1 MLALPEEIKKIF
13 WQDNI
18 NEKTRR
24 KWKLRFFD
32 SDIQLLYPEDSLFPS
47 DDLFPVEQDPFY
59 TIDNGQMQ
67 TESLKITE
75 SLCESDTLAYGECN
89 AAQFEVT
96 VADVLQDLTGKEFM
110 VSVEVGD
117 YEMSMGIYTVEQFTR
132 QADRRMKKI
141 TAYDRMRKFST
152 DVAMWYQGL
161 KFPMSLREFR
171 CSLCEYV
178 GIQQIDVKLP
188 LDDMQVAKTIEP
200 EQLNG
205 LDVIQA
211 ICEINGCFGHM
222 DKTGRLKYQFLDKS
236 GLYPSETLMPSEEL
250 FPSGLSDSEN
260 TEQIAFYKQSE
271 TTYEDYVTQT
281 INRVQIRQE
290 EGDIGALY
298 PNDTGGSN
306 TYVVEGNF
314 LVYGKSADDLATIAS
329 SVYDQISGIS
339 YRPCKIVTAG
349 LPWVEVG
356 DGLVCYTSDDVIET
370 YCLKRTIS
378 GIQGMMDTFEA
389 SGSSDCEENFDI
401 QSQITQLEGKA
412 AVIKKNVEE
421 VSVRV
426 TDLKNYTEA
435 QFKVTA
441 EAITAEVTRAKN
453 EEEKLSSRIT
463 QTANAITLEVSRATK
478 AEEALSTKIT
488 QTADAITLEVNKKVS
503 KGQVTEN
510 LNSELKITGNK
521 IEMTTGHFVINSKN
535 LKVTEQGDLE
545 ASGKITAQ
553 SGRIGNWTI
562 DDNGL
567 VGDDG
572 SDRSATIS
580 GGHIEGSTMN
590 VADGI
595 LNVEDGYGNSA
606 AIVRIGDFVCSDEYG
621 RSIFQSSDEMTGIS
635 GAPSKSNGLYLWA
648 GYKGKSDYAFVVNN
662 SKETHVRGSLHISG
676 NMYLNGVNI
685 SGGPSSISGS
695 VSSLK
700 VGYDTKGT
708 FGADW
713 LEIYPKNKP
722 NINDYPDYEGM
733 DYLYVYLERHYKS

>member
-1 MLALPEEIKKIF
+1 MLAVPEEIKKIF

-18 NEKTRR
+18 NEKTWR

-32 SDIQLLYPEDSLFPS
+32 SDIQMIYPEDTLFPA
-47 DDLFPVEQDPFY
+47 DDLFPVEQEPFY

-75 SLCESDTLAYGECN
+75 SLCESDTLTYGECN

-152 DVAMWYQGL
+152 DVSTWYQGL

-178 GIQQIDVKLP
+178 GIKQIDVNLP

-211 ICEINGCFGHM
+211 ICELNGCFGHM
-222 DKTGRLKYQFLDKS
+222 DKTGRLKYQFLNKS
-236 GLYPSETLMPSEEL
+236 GLYPSEILMPSDEL
-250 FPSGLSDSEN
+250 FPSDLSDSEN

-389 SGSSDCEENFDI
+389 SGSSDYEENFDI

-453 EEEKLSSRIT
+453 EEEKLSSKIT
-463 QTANAITLEVSRATK
+463 QTSESITLEVSRATK

-562 DDNGL
+562 DGNGL

-572 SDRSATIS
+572 ANRSATIV
-580 GGHIEGSTMN
+580 GGHIEGATMD

-595 LNVEDGYGNSA
+595 LTVEDRYGNSS

-700 VGYDTKGT
+700 VGYDTKGK

>member
-32 SDIQLLYPEDSLFPS
+32 SDIQLLYPEDSLFPA

-89 AAQFEVT
+89 SAQFEVT
-96 VADVLQDLTGKEFM
+96 VADVQQDLTGLEFM
-110 VSVEVGD
+110 VTLEVDG
-117 YEMSMGIYTVEQFTR
+117 YEMAMGIYTVDSFVR
-132 QADRRMKKI
+132 QADRRLKKI

-152 DVAMWYQGL
+152 DVSAWYQVLTFPLTL
-161 KFPMSLREFR
+161 KEFR
-171 CSLCEYV
+171 YSLCEHIGV
-178 GIQQIDVKLP
+178 KQIDTDLP
-188 LDDMQVAKTIEP
+188 LDDMPVSKTIDP
-200 EQLNG
+200 EQLSG
-205 LDVIQA
+205 LDVLQA

-389 SGSSDCEENFDI
+389 SGSSDYEENFDI

-441 EAITAEVTRAKN
+441 EAIT
-453 EEEKLSSRIT
+453 S
-463 QTANAITLEVSRATK
+463 EVSRATK
-478 AEEALSTKIT
+478 AEGELSTKIT
-488 QTADAITLEVNKKVS
+488 QTADAITLEVNKKVT
-503 KGQVTEN
+503 KGEVTEN

-572 SDRSATIS
+572 ADRSATIS
-580 GGHIEGSTMN
+580 GGHIEGATMN

-595 LNVEDGYGNSA
+595 LNVEDGYGNSS

-621 RSIFQSSDEMTGIS
+621 RSIFQSSDEMTGMS
-635 GAPSKSNGLYLWA
+635 GNPSNSKGLYLWA
-648 GYKGKSDYAFVVNN
+648 GYRGKSDYAFVVNAD
-662 SKETHVRGSLHISG
+662 KETHIRGSLHISG
-676 NMYLNGVNI
+676 NLYLNGTSI
-685 SGGPSSISGS
+685 SGGSSSISGS

-700 VGYDTKGT
+700 VGYDLDGSW
-708 FGADW
+708 GSDW

>member
-32 SDIQLLYPEDSLFPS
+32 SDIQLLYPEDSLFPA

-89 AAQFEVT
+89 SAQFEVT
-96 VADVLQDLTGKEFM
+96 VADVQQDLTGLEFM
-110 VSVEVGD
+110 VTLEVDG
-117 YEMSMGIYTVEQFTR
+117 YEMAMGIYTVDSFVR
-132 QADRRMKKI
+132 QADRRLKKI

-152 DVAMWYQGL
+152 DVSAWYQVLTFPLTL
-161 KFPMSLREFR
+161 KEFR
-171 CSLCEYV
+171 YSLCEHIGV
-178 GIQQIDVKLP
+178 KQIDTDLP
-188 LDDMQVAKTIEP
+188 LDDMPVSKTIDP
-200 EQLNG
+200 EQLSG
-205 LDVIQA
+205 LDVLQA

-389 SGSSDCEENFDI
+389 SGSSDYEENFDI

-441 EAITAEVTRAKN
+441 EAIT
-453 EEEKLSSRIT
+453 S
-463 QTANAITLEVSRATK
+463 EVSRATK
-478 AEEALSTKIT
+478 AEGELSTKIT
-488 QTADAITLEVNKKVS
+488 QTADAITLEVNKKVT
-503 KGQVTEN
+503 KGEVTEN

-572 SDRSATIS
+572 ANRSATIV
-580 GGHIEGSTMN
+580 GGHIEGATMD

-595 LNVEDGYGNSA
+595 LTVEDGYGNSS

-621 RSIFQSSDEMTGIS
+621 RSILQSSDEMTGMS
-635 GAPSKSNGLYLWA
+635 GNPSNSKGLYLWA
-648 GYKGKSDYAFVVNN
+648 GYRGKSDYAFVVNAD
-662 SKETHVRGSLHISG
+662 KETHIRGSLHISG
-676 NMYLNGVNI
+676 NLYLNGTSI
-685 SGGPSSISGS
+685 SGGSSSISGS

-700 VGYDTKGT
+700 VGYDLDGSW
-708 FGADW
+708 GSDW

-733 DYLYVYLERHYKS
+733 DYLYVYLERHYMS

>member
-1 MLALPEEIKKIF
+1 MLAVPEEIKKIF

-18 NEKTRR
+18 NEKTWR

-32 SDIQLLYPEDSLFPS
+32 SDIQMIYPEDTLFPA
-47 DDLFPVEQDPFY
+47 DDLFPVEQEPFY

-75 SLCESDTLAYGECN
+75 SLCESDTLTYGECN

-152 DVAMWYQGL
+152 DVSTWYQGL

-178 GIQQIDVKLP
+178 GIKQIDVNLP

-211 ICEINGCFGHM
+211 ICELNGCFGHM
-222 DKTGRLKYQFLDKS
+222 DKTGRLKYQFLNKS
-236 GLYPSETLMPSEEL
+236 GLYPSEILMPSDEL
-250 FPSGLSDSEN
+250 FPSDLSDSEN

-314 LVYGKSADDLATIAS
+314 LVYGKSADDLAIIAS

-389 SGSSDCEENFDI
+389 SGSSDYEENFDI

-463 QTANAITLEVSRATK
+463 QTSEAITLEVSRATK

-562 DDNGL
+562 DGNGL

-572 SDRSATIS
+572 ANRSATIV
-580 GGHIEGSTMN
+580 GGHIEGATMD

-595 LNVEDGYGNSA
+595 LTVEDRYGNSS

-700 VGYDTKGT
+700 VGYDTKGK

-722 NINDYPDYEGM
+722 NINDYPEYEGM

>member
-1 MLALPEEIKKIF
+1 MLAVPEEIKKIF

-18 NEKTRR
+18 NEKTWR

-32 SDIQLLYPEDSLFPS
+32 SDIQMIYPEDTLFPA
-47 DDLFPVEQDPFY
+47 DDLFPVEQEPFY

-75 SLCESDTLAYGECN
+75 SLCESDTLTYGECN

-152 DVAMWYQGL
+152 DVSTWYQGL

-178 GIQQIDVKLP
+178 GIKQIDVNLP

-211 ICEINGCFGHM
+211 ICELNGCFGHM
-222 DKTGRLKYQFLDKS
+222 DKTGRLKYQFLNKS
-236 GLYPSETLMPSEEL
+236 GLYPSEILMPSDEL
-250 FPSGLSDSEN
+250 FPSDLSDSEN

-389 SGSSDCEENFDI
+389 SGSSDYEENFDI

-463 QTANAITLEVSRATK
+463 QTSEAITLEVSRATK
-478 AEEALSTKIT
+478 AEKALSTKIT

-562 DDNGL
+562 DGNGL

-572 SDRSATIS
+572 ANRSATIV
-580 GGHIEGSTMN
+580 GGHIEGATMD

-595 LNVEDGYGNSA
+595 LTVEDRYGNSS

-700 VGYDTKGT
+700 VGYDTKGK

>member
-1 MLALPEEIKKIF
+1 MLAVPEEIKKIF
-13 WQDNI
+13 WQDNL
-18 NEKTRR
+18 NEKTWR

-32 SDIQLLYPEDSLFPS
+32 SDIQMIYPEDTLFPA
-47 DDLFPVEQDPFY
+47 DDLFPVEQEPFY

-75 SLCESDTLAYGECN
+75 SLCESDTLTYGECN

-152 DVAMWYQGL
+152 DVSTWYQGL

-178 GIQQIDVKLP
+178 GIKQIDVNLP

-211 ICEINGCFGHM
+211 ICELNGCFGHM
-222 DKTGRLKYQFLDKS
+222 DKTGRLKYQFLNKS
-236 GLYPSETLMPSEEL
+236 GLYPSEILMPSDEL
-250 FPSGLSDSEN
+250 FPSDLSDSEN

-370 YCLKRTIS
+370 YCFKRTIS

-389 SGSSDCEENFDI
+389 TGSSDYEENFDI

-463 QTANAITLEVSRATK
+463 QTSEAITLEVSRATK

-562 DDNGL
+562 DGNGL

-572 SDRSATIS
+572 ANRSATIV
-580 GGHIEGSTMN
+580 GGHIEGATMD

-595 LNVEDGYGNSA
+595 LTVEDGYGNSS

-621 RSIFQSSDEMTGIS
+621 RSILQSSDEMTGIS

-722 NINDYPDYEGM
+722 NINDYPEYEGM

>member
-1 MLALPEEIKKIF
+1 MLAVPEEIKKIF

-18 NEKTRR
+18 NEKTWR

-32 SDIQLLYPEDSLFPS
+32 SDIQMIYPEDTLFPA
-47 DDLFPVEQDPFY
+47 DDLFPVEQEPFY

-75 SLCESDTLAYGECN
+75 SLCESDTLTYGECN

-117 YEMSMGIYTVEQFTR
+117 YEMSMGIYMVEQFTR

-152 DVAMWYQGL
+152 DVSTWYQGL

-178 GIQQIDVKLP
+178 GIKQIDVNLP

-211 ICEINGCFGHM
+211 ICELNGCFGHM
-222 DKTGRLKYQFLDKS
+222 DKTGRLKYQFLNKS
-236 GLYPSETLMPSEEL
+236 GLYPSEILMPSDEL
-250 FPSGLSDSEN
+250 FPSDLSDSEN

-370 YCLKRTIS
+370 YCFKRTIS

-389 SGSSDCEENFDI
+389 TGSSDYEENFDI

-463 QTANAITLEVSRATK
+463 QTSEAITLEVSRATK

-562 DDNGL
+562 DGNGL

-572 SDRSATIS
+572 ANRSATIV
-580 GGHIEGSTMN
+580 GGHIEGATMD

-595 LNVEDGYGNSA
+595 LTVEDGYGNSS

-621 RSIFQSSDEMTGIS
+621 RSILQSSDEMTGIS

-700 VGYDTKGT
+700 VGYDTKGK

>member
-32 SDIQLLYPEDSLFPS
+32 SDIQLIYPEDTLFPA

-89 AAQFEVT
+89 SAQFEVT
-96 VADVLQDLTGKEFM
+96 VADVQQDLTGLEFM
-110 VSVEVGD
+110 VTLEVDG
-117 YEMSMGIYTVEQFTR
+117 YEMAMGIYTVDSFVR
-132 QADRRMKKI
+132 QADRRLKKI

-152 DVAMWYQGL
+152 DVSAWYQVLTFPLTL
-161 KFPMSLREFR
+161 KEFR
-171 CSLCEYV
+171 YSLCEHIGV
-178 GIQQIDVKLP
+178 KQIDTDLP
-188 LDDMQVAKTIEP
+188 LDDMPVSKTIDP
-200 EQLNG
+200 EQLSG
-205 LDVIQA
+205 LDVLQA

-389 SGSSDCEENFDI
+389 SGSSDYEENFDI

-441 EAITAEVTRAKN
+441 EAIT
-453 EEEKLSSRIT
+453 S
-463 QTANAITLEVSRATK
+463 EVSRATK
-478 AEEALSTKIT
+478 AEGELSTKIT
-488 QTADAITLEVNKKVS
+488 QTADAITLEVNKKVT
-503 KGQVTEN
+503 KGEVTEN

-553 SGRIGNWTI
+553 SGRIGNWAI

-572 SDRSATIS
+572 SDRSATII

-595 LNVEDGYGNSA
+595 LNVEDGYGNSS

-621 RSIFQSSDEMTGIS
+621 RSIFQSSDEMTGMS
-635 GAPSKSNGLYLWA
+635 GNPSNSKGLYLWA
-648 GYKGKSDYAFVVNN
+648 GYRGKSDYAFVVNAD
-662 SKETHVRGSLHISG
+662 KETHIRGSLHISG
-676 NMYLNGVNI
+676 NLYLNGTSI
-685 SGGPSSISGS
+685 SGGSSSISGS

-700 VGYDTKGT
+700 VGYDLDGSW
-708 FGADW
+708 GSDW

>member
-1 MLALPEEIKKIF
+1 MLAVPEEIKKIF

-18 NEKTRR
+18 NEKTWR

-32 SDIQLLYPEDSLFPS
+32 SDIQMIYPEDTLFPA
-47 DDLFPVEQDPFY
+47 DDLFPVEQEPFY

-75 SLCESDTLAYGECN
+75 SLCESDTLTYGECN

-117 YEMSMGIYTVEQFTR
+117 YEMSMGIYMVEQFTR

-152 DVAMWYQGL
+152 DVSTWYQGL

-178 GIQQIDVKLP
+178 GIKQIDVNLP

-211 ICEINGCFGHM
+211 ICELNGCFGHM
-222 DKTGRLKYQFLDKS
+222 DKTGRLKYQFLNKS
-236 GLYPSETLMPSEEL
+236 GLYPSEILMPSDEL
-250 FPSGLSDSEN
+250 FPSDLSDSEN

-370 YCLKRTIS
+370 YCFKRTIS

-389 SGSSDCEENFDI
+389 TGSSDYEENFDI

-463 QTANAITLEVSRATK
+463 QTSEAITLEVSRATK
-478 AEEALSTKIT
+478 A
-488 QTADAITLEVNKKVS
+488 
-503 KGQVTEN
+503 
-510 LNSELKITGNK
+510 
-521 IEMTTGHFVINSKN
+521 
-535 LKVTEQGDLE
+535 
-545 ASGKITAQ
+545 
-553 SGRIGNWTI
+553 
-562 DDNGL
+562 
-567 VGDDG
+567 
-572 SDRSATIS
+572 
-580 GGHIEGSTMN
+580 
-590 VADGI
+590 
-595 LNVEDGYGNSA
+595 
-606 AIVRIGDFVCSDEYG
+606 
-621 RSIFQSSDEMTGIS
+621 
-635 GAPSKSNGLYLWA
+635 
-648 GYKGKSDYAFVVNN
+648 
-662 SKETHVRGSLHISG
+662 
-676 NMYLNGVNI
+676 
-685 SGGPSSISGS
+685 
-695 VSSLK
+695 
-700 VGYDTKGT
+700 
-708 FGADW
+708 
-713 LEIYPKNKP
+713 
-722 NINDYPDYEGM
+722 
-733 DYLYVYLERHYKS
+733 

>member
-32 SDIQLLYPEDSLFPS
+32 SDIQLIYPEDTLFPA

-89 AAQFEVT
+89 SAQFEVT
-96 VADVLQDLTGKEFM
+96 VADVQQDLTGLEFM
-110 VSVEVGD
+110 VTLEVDG
-117 YEMSMGIYTVEQFTR
+117 YEMAMGIYTVDSFVR
-132 QADRRMKKI
+132 QADRRLKKI

-152 DVAMWYQGL
+152 DVSAWYQVLTFPLTL
-161 KFPMSLREFR
+161 KEFR
-171 CSLCEYV
+171 YSLCEHIGV
-178 GIQQIDVKLP
+178 KQIDTDLP
-188 LDDMQVAKTIEP
+188 LDDMPVSKTIDP
-200 EQLNG
+200 EQLSG
-205 LDVIQA
+205 LDVLQA

-389 SGSSDCEENFDI
+389 SGSSDYEENFDI

-441 EAITAEVTRAKN
+441 EAIT
-453 EEEKLSSRIT
+453 S
-463 QTANAITLEVSRATK
+463 EVSRATK
-478 AEEALSTKIT
+478 AEGELSTKIT
-488 QTADAITLEVNKKVS
+488 QTADAITLEVNKKVT
-503 KGQVTEN
+503 KGEVTEN

-572 SDRSATIS
+572 ANRSATIV
-580 GGHIEGSTMN
+580 GGHIEGATMD

-595 LNVEDGYGNSA
+595 LTVEDGYGNSS

-621 RSIFQSSDEMTGIS
+621 RSIFQSSDEMTGMS
-635 GAPSKSNGLYLWA
+635 GNPSNSKGLYLWA
-648 GYKGKSDYAFVVNN
+648 GYRGKNDYAFVVNAD
-662 SKETHVRGSLHISG
+662 KETHIRGSLHISG
-676 NMYLNGVNI
+676 NLYLNGTSI
-685 SGGPSSISGS
+685 SGGSSSISGS

-700 VGYDTKGT
+700 VGYDLDGSW
-708 FGADW
+708 GSDW

>member
-32 SDIQLLYPEDSLFPS
+32 SDIQMLYPEDSLFPA

-152 DVAMWYQGL
+152 DVATWYQGL

-178 GIQQIDVKLP
+178 GIKQIDVNLP

-211 ICEINGCFGHM
+211 ICELNGCFGHM
-222 DKTGRLKYQFLDKS
+222 DKTGRLKYQFLNKS
-236 GLYPSETLMPSEEL
+236 GLYPSEILIPSDEL
-250 FPSGLSDSEN
+250 FPGDLSDSEN

-389 SGSSDCEENFDI
+389 SGSSDYEENFDI

-426 TDLKNYTEA
+426 TDLKNYAEA

-441 EAITAEVTRAKN
+441 ETITAEVIRAKN
-453 EEEKLSSRIT
+453 EEGKLSSR
-463 QTANAITLEVSRATK
+463 
-478 AEEALSTKIT
+478 IT

-521 IEMTTGHFVINSKN
+521 IEMTTGHFVIDSKN

-572 SDRSATIS
+572 SDRSATII

-700 VGYDTKGT
+700 VGYDTKGK

>member
-32 SDIQLLYPEDSLFPS
+32 SDIQLIYPEDTLFPA

-89 AAQFEVT
+89 SAQFEVT
-96 VADVLQDLTGKEFM
+96 VADVQQDLTGLEFM
-110 VSVEVGD
+110 VTLEVDG
-117 YEMSMGIYTVEQFTR
+117 YEMAMGIYTVDSFVR
-132 QADRRMKKI
+132 QADRRLKKI

-152 DVAMWYQGL
+152 DVSAWYQVLTFPLTL
-161 KFPMSLREFR
+161 KEFR
-171 CSLCEYV
+171 YSLCEHIGV
-178 GIQQIDVKLP
+178 KQIDTDLP
-188 LDDMQVAKTIEP
+188 LDDMPVSKTIDP
-200 EQLNG
+200 EQLSG
-205 LDVIQA
+205 LDVLQA

-389 SGSSDCEENFDI
+389 SGSSDYEENFDI

-441 EAITAEVTRAKN
+441 EAIT
-453 EEEKLSSRIT
+453 S
-463 QTANAITLEVSRATK
+463 EVSRATK
-478 AEEALSTKIT
+478 AEGELSTKIT
-488 QTADAITLEVNKKVS
+488 QTADAITLEVNKKVT
-503 KGQVTEN
+503 KGEVTEN

-572 SDRSATIS
+572 ANRSATIV
-580 GGHIEGSTMN
+580 GGHIEGATMD

-595 LNVEDGYGNSA
+595 LTVEDGYGNSS

-621 RSIFQSSDEMTGIS
+621 RSIFQSSDEMTGMS
-635 GAPSKSNGLYLWA
+635 GNPSNSKGLYLWA
-648 GYKGKSDYAFVVNN
+648 GYRGKSDYAFVVNAD
-662 SKETHVRGSLHISG
+662 KETHIRGSLHISG
-676 NMYLNGVNI
+676 NLYLNGTSI
-685 SGGPSSISGS
+685 SGGSSSISGS

-700 VGYDTKGT
+700 VGYDLDGSW
-708 FGADW
+708 GSDW

-722 NINDYPDYEGM
+722 NINDYPDYKGM

>member
-32 SDIQLLYPEDSLFPS
+32 SDIQLIYPEDTLFPA

-89 AAQFEVT
+89 SAQFEVT
-96 VADVLQDLTGKEFM
+96 VADVQQDLTGLEFM
-110 VSVEVGD
+110 VTLEVDG
-117 YEMSMGIYTVEQFTR
+117 YEMAMGIYTVDSFVR
-132 QADRRMKKI
+132 QADRRLKKI

-152 DVAMWYQGL
+152 DVSAWYQVLTFPLTL
-161 KFPMSLREFR
+161 KEFR
-171 CSLCEYV
+171 YSLCEHIGV
-178 GIQQIDVKLP
+178 KQIDTDLP
-188 LDDMQVAKTIEP
+188 LDDMPVSKTIDP
-200 EQLNG
+200 EQLSG
-205 LDVIQA
+205 LDVLQA

-389 SGSSDCEENFDI
+389 SGSSDYEENFDI

-441 EAITAEVTRAKN
+441 EAIT
-453 EEEKLSSRIT
+453 S
-463 QTANAITLEVSRATK
+463 EVSRATK
-478 AEEALSTKIT
+478 AEGELSTKIT
-488 QTADAITLEVNKKVS
+488 QTADAITLEVNKKVT
-503 KGQVTEN
+503 KGEVTEN

-572 SDRSATIS
+572 ADRSATIS
-580 GGHIEGSTMN
+580 GGHIEGATMN

>member
-32 SDIQLLYPEDSLFPS
+32 SDIQLLYPEDSLFPA

-152 DVAMWYQGL
+152 DVATWYQGL

-205 LDVIQA
+205 IDVIQA

-236 GLYPSETLMPSEEL
+236 GLYPSETLMPSDEL

-389 SGSSDCEENFDI
+389 SGSSDYEENFDI

-441 EAITAEVTRAKN
+441 ENITAEVIRAKN
-453 EEEKLSSRIT
+453 EEEKLSSR
-463 QTANAITLEVSRATK
+463 
-478 AEEALSTKIT
+478 IT

-553 SGRIGNWTI
+553 SGKIGNWTI

-567 VGDDG
+567 IGDDG
-572 SDRSATIS
+572 SDRSATII

>member
-1 MLALPEEIKKIF
+1 MLAVPEEIKKIF

-18 NEKTRR
+18 NEKTWR

-32 SDIQLLYPEDSLFPS
+32 SDIQMIYPEDTLFPA
-47 DDLFPVEQDPFY
+47 DDLFPVEQEPFY

-75 SLCESDTLAYGECN
+75 SLCESDTLTYGECN

-152 DVAMWYQGL
+152 DVSTWYQGL

-178 GIQQIDVKLP
+178 GIKQIDVNLP

-211 ICEINGCFGHM
+211 ICELNGCFGHM
-222 DKTGRLKYQFLDKS
+222 DKTGRLKYQFLNKS
-236 GLYPSETLMPSEEL
+236 GLYPSEILMPSDEL
-250 FPSGLSDSEN
+250 FPGDLSDSEN

-370 YCLKRTIS
+370 YCFKRTIS

-389 SGSSDCEENFDI
+389 TGSSDYEENFDI

-426 TDLKNYTEA
+426 TDLKNYTES

-453 EEEKLSSRIT
+453 EEEKLFSRIT

-562 DDNGL
+562 DGNGL

-572 SDRSATIS
+572 ANRSATIV
-580 GGHIEGSTMN
+580 GGHIEGATMD

-595 LNVEDGYGNSA
+595 LTVEDGYGNSS

-648 GYKGKSDYAFVVNN
+648 GYKGKSDYGTRDMNERIICTVVLPTQC
-662 SKETHVRGSLHISG
+662 K
-676 NMYLNGVNI
+676 M
-685 SGGPSSISGS
+685 S
-695 VSSLK
+695 VSARTWNSDVI
-700 VGYDTKGT
+700 VG
-708 FGADW
+708 GAIDA
-713 LEIYPKNKP
+713 LQVK
-722 NINDYPDYEGM
+722 
-733 DYLYVYLERHYKS
+733 

>member
-1 MLALPEEIKKIF
+1 MLAVPEEIKKIF

-18 NEKTRR
+18 NEKTWR

-32 SDIQLLYPEDSLFPS
+32 SDIQMIYPEDTLFPA
-47 DDLFPVEQDPFY
+47 DDLFPVEQEPFY

-75 SLCESDTLAYGECN
+75 SLCESDTLTYGECN

-152 DVAMWYQGL
+152 DVSTWYQGL

-178 GIQQIDVKLP
+178 GIKQIDVNLP
-188 LDDMQVAKTIEP
+188 LDDMQVAKMIEP

-211 ICEINGCFGHM
+211 ICELNGCFGHM
-222 DKTGRLKYQFLDKS
+222 DKTGRLKYQFLNKS
-236 GLYPSETLMPSEEL
+236 GLYPSEILMPSDEL
-250 FPSGLSDSEN
+250 FPSDLSDSEN

-314 LVYGKSADDLATIAS
+314 LVYGKSADDLAIIAS

-389 SGSSDCEENFDI
+389 SGSSDYEENFDI

-463 QTANAITLEVSRATK
+463 QTSEAITLEVSRATK

-562 DDNGL
+562 DGNGL

-572 SDRSATIS
+572 ANRSATIV
-580 GGHIEGSTMN
+580 GGHIEGATMD

-595 LNVEDGYGNSA
+595 LTVEDRYGNSS

-700 VGYDTKGT
+700 VGYDTKGK

-722 NINDYPDYEGM
+722 NINDYPEYEGM

>member
-1 MLALPEEIKKIF
+1 MLAVPEEIKKIF

-18 NEKTRR
+18 NEKTWR

-32 SDIQLLYPEDSLFPS
+32 SDIQMIYPEDTLFPA
-47 DDLFPVEQDPFY
+47 DDLFPVEQEPFY
-59 TIDNGQMQ
+59 TIDNRQMQ

-75 SLCESDTLAYGECN
+75 SLCESDTLTYGECN

-152 DVAMWYQGL
+152 DVSTWYQGL

-178 GIQQIDVKLP
+178 GIKQIDVNLP

-211 ICEINGCFGHM
+211 ICELNGCFGHM
-222 DKTGRLKYQFLDKS
+222 DKTGRLKYQFLNKS
-236 GLYPSETLMPSEEL
+236 GLYPSEILMPSDEL
-250 FPSGLSDSEN
+250 FPSDLSDSEN

-370 YCLKRTIS
+370 
-378 GIQGMMDTFEA
+378 
-389 SGSSDCEENFDI
+389 
-401 QSQITQLEGKA
+401 
-412 AVIKKNVEE
+412 
-421 VSVRV
+421 
-426 TDLKNYTEA
+426 
-435 QFKVTA
+435 
-441 EAITAEVTRAKN
+441 
-453 EEEKLSSRIT
+453 
-463 QTANAITLEVSRATK
+463 
-478 AEEALSTKIT
+478 
-488 QTADAITLEVNKKVS
+488 
-503 KGQVTEN
+503 
-510 LNSELKITGNK
+510 
-521 IEMTTGHFVINSKN
+521 
-535 LKVTEQGDLE
+535 
-545 ASGKITAQ
+545 
-553 SGRIGNWTI
+553 
-562 DDNGL
+562 
-567 VGDDG
+567 
-572 SDRSATIS
+572 
-580 GGHIEGSTMN
+580 
-590 VADGI
+590 
-595 LNVEDGYGNSA
+595 
-606 AIVRIGDFVCSDEYG
+606 
-621 RSIFQSSDEMTGIS
+621 
-635 GAPSKSNGLYLWA
+635 
-648 GYKGKSDYAFVVNN
+648 
-662 SKETHVRGSLHISG
+662 
-676 NMYLNGVNI
+676 
-685 SGGPSSISGS
+685 
-695 VSSLK
+695 
-700 VGYDTKGT
+700 
-708 FGADW
+708 
-713 LEIYPKNKP
+713 
-722 NINDYPDYEGM
+722 
-733 DYLYVYLERHYKS
+733 

>member
-32 SDIQLLYPEDSLFPS
+32 SDIQLIYPEDTLFPA
-47 DDLFPVEQDPFY
+47 DDLFPVEQEPIY
-59 TIDNGQMQ
+59 VIDNSQMQ

-110 VSVEVGD
+110 VSVEVGE
-117 YEMSMGIYTVEQFTR
+117 YEMSMGIYTVESFTR

-152 DVAMWYQGL
+152 DVSAWYQKL
-161 KFPMSLREFR
+161 KFPMTLRKFR
-171 CSLCEYV
+171 SSLCEYV
-178 GIQQIDVKLP
+178 GIKQIDIDLP
-188 LDDMQVAKTIEP
+188 LDDMQITKTINP

-205 LDVIQA
+205 LDVLQA

-222 DKTGRLKYQFLDKS
+222 DKTGRLKYHFLDIA
-236 GLYPSETLMPSEEL
+236 GLYPAETLLPADDL
-250 FPSGLSDSEN
+250 FPSDLSDGEN
-260 TEQIAFYKQSE
+260 TERIAFYKQSD

-281 INRVQIRQE
+281 IDRVHIRQE

-298 PNDTGGSN
+298 PPDTGGSN
-306 TYVVEGNF
+306 AYTIEGNF
-314 LVYGKSADDLATIAS
+314 LVYGKSADDLAKIAGTF
-329 SVYDQISGIS
+329 YGQTSGIS

-389 SGSSDCEENFDI
+389 SGSSEYEENFDI

-441 EAITAEVTRAKN
+441 ESITAEVTRA
-453 EEEKLSSRIT
+453 
-463 QTANAITLEVSRATK
+463 TK
-478 AEEALSTKIT
+478 AEVELSSKIT
-488 QTADAITLEVNKKVS
+488 QTADAITLEVNKKVT
-503 KGQVTEN
+503 KGEVTEN
-510 LNSELKITGNK
+510 LNSELKITRNK

-545 ASGKITAQ
+545 ASGKITAR

-572 SDRSATIS
+572 EDRSATIS
-580 GGHIEGSTMN
+580 GGHIEGATMN

-595 LNVEDGYGNSA
+595 LNVEDGYGNSS

-621 RSIFQSSDEMTGIS
+621 RSIFQSSDEMTGMS
-635 GAPSKSNGLYLWA
+635 GDPSDSDGLYLWA
-648 GYKGKSDYAFVVNN
+648 GYRGKSNYAFVVNADN
-662 SKETHVRGSLHISG
+662 ETHIRGSLHISG
-676 NMYLNGVNI
+676 NLYLNGTSI
-685 SGGPSSISGS
+685 SGGSSSISGS

-700 VGYDTKGT
+700 VGYDLDGEW
-708 FGADW
+708 GNDW

-722 NINDYPDYEGM
+722 NVNDYPDYKDM

>member
-1 MLALPEEIKKIF
+1 MLAVPEEIKKIF

-18 NEKTRR
+18 NEKTWR

-32 SDIQLLYPEDSLFPS
+32 SDIQMIYPEDTLFPA
-47 DDLFPVEQDPFY
+47 DDLFPVEQEPFY

-75 SLCESDTLAYGECN
+75 SLCESDTLTYGECN

-152 DVAMWYQGL
+152 DVSTWYQGL

-178 GIQQIDVKLP
+178 GIKQIDVNLP

-211 ICEINGCFGHM
+211 ICELNGCFGHM
-222 DKTGRLKYQFLDKS
+222 DKTGRLKYQFLNKS
-236 GLYPSETLMPSEEL
+236 GLYPSEILMPSDEL
-250 FPSGLSDSEN
+250 FPSDLSDSEN

-389 SGSSDCEENFDI
+389 SGSSDYEENFDI

-453 EEEKLSSRIT
+453 EEEKLSSKIT
-463 QTANAITLEVSRATK
+463 QTSEAITLEVSRATK

-562 DDNGL
+562 DGNGL

-572 SDRSATIS
+572 ANRSATIV
-580 GGHIEGSTMN
+580 GGHIEGATMD

-595 LNVEDGYGNSA
+595 LTVEDRYGNSS

-700 VGYDTKGT
+700 VGYDTKGK

>member
-1 MLALPEEIKKIF
+1 MLAVPEEIKKIF

-18 NEKTRR
+18 NEKTWR

-32 SDIQLLYPEDSLFPS
+32 SDIQMIYPEDTLFPA
-47 DDLFPVEQDPFY
+47 DDLFPVEQEPFY

-75 SLCESDTLAYGECN
+75 SLCESDTLTYGECN

-152 DVAMWYQGL
+152 DVSTWYQGL

-178 GIQQIDVKLP
+178 GIKQIDVKLP

-222 DKTGRLKYQFLDKS
+222 DKTGRFKYQFLDKS
-236 GLYPSETLMPSEEL
+236 GLYPSETLMPSDEL

-298 PNDTGGSN
+298 PNNTGGSN

-389 SGSSDCEENFDI
+389 SGSSDYEENFDI

-441 EAITAEVTRAKN
+441 EAIMAEVTRAKN

-676 NMYLNGVNI
+676 NMYLNGINI